1 VTNSENK
8 LSQSYAPLNQ
18 TTNRLAMQYKQQ
30 LAKAIQDR
38 DVARARVILSVLAVL
53 NPTEYIEYLIKR
65 KRKIEK

>member
-1 VTNSENK
+1 MTNSENK
-8 LSQSYAPLNQ
+8 LSQSYASLNQ
-18 TTNRLAMQYKQQ
+18 ATNRLAMQYKQQ

-53 NPTEYIEYLIKR
+53 NPTEYIEYLKKR